1 MISQVTTVPSS
12 SDMPAGEPTAWLSEV
27 ALKGAS
33 APVRVI
39 FVRREGHNVI
49 VRQIDPGDGTPPRVP
64 LWDGDHIVVMQ
75 ALSHIG
81 INTNPE
87 VGDVTGFLFGLRI
100 VETRRERGTVYA
112 RTLKLG
118 EVDDGSRVHVAPG
131 EQVTLEAGAITVEL
145 DYLDSL
151 EEPSE
156 SGYVSLTPVLAT
168 WYSVG
173 PHDPTKVRYLLA
185 AARRLDEA
193 NRRLIDVEQHRKALG
208 DDGLAGPAIRRHV
221 NALIGGVE
229 SAVIA
234 LGRAV
239 DMVDRARRLIGAT
252 PTVPA
257 SVTTHKP
264 AITAIRNAYEH
275 IEDRALGL
283 ERGHPHP
290 DALTIFDY
298 RRLVEHNAIVYGS
311 HSLGLSDDVPQ
322 LLQDARAFFKA
333 VAGTD

>member
-1 MISQVTTVPSS
+1 VTVPPS
-12 SDMPAGEPTAWLSEV
+12 SDTPPGEPTAWLSDV
-27 ALKGAS
+27 TLKGAS
-33 APVRVI
+33 ASVRVI

-49 VRQIDPGDGTPPRVP
+49 VRQTDPGDGAPPRVP
-64 LWDGDHIVVMQ
+64 LWDGDRIVVME
-75 ALSHIG
+75 ALSHVSMH
-81 INTNPE
+81 TSPE

-100 VETRRERGTVYA
+100 VETRREGGTVYA
-112 RTLKLG
+112 RTLRLG

-131 EQVTLEAGAITVEL
+131 ESVTIEAITVEL

-151 EEPSE
+151 QEPSE
-156 SGYVSLTPVLAT
+156 SGYVPLTPVLAT
-168 WYSVG
+168 WYSCG
-173 PHDPTKVRYLLA
+173 SHDPAKVRYLLA

-193 NRRLIDVEQHRKALG
+193 NRRLIDVEQHRNALG
-208 DDGLAGPAIRRHV
+208 ADGLAGPAVRRHA
-221 NALIGGVE
+221 NALVGGVE

-239 DMVDRARRLIGAT
+239 DMADRAGQLIDAT
-252 PTVPA
+252 ATVPA
-257 SVTTHKP
+257 LVTIHKP

-283 ERGHPHP
+283 ERGRPHP

-298 RRLVEHNAIVYGS
+298 RRLLEHNAIVYGA

-322 LLQDARAFFKA
+322 LLQDARAFFKM

>member
-1 MISQVTTVPSS
+1 
-12 SDMPAGEPTAWLSEV
+12 MPLGEPTAWLSDV
-27 ALKGAS
+27 TLKGAS

-39 FVRREGHNVI
+39 FVRREGRNVI
-49 VRQIDPGDGTPPRVP
+49 VRQIDPGDDAPPRVP
-64 LWDGDHIVVMQ
+64 LWDGDRIVVME
-75 ALSHIG
+75 ALSHVG
-81 INTNPE
+81 INTNSE

-100 VETRRERGTVYA
+100 VETRREGGTVYA
-112 RTLKLG
+112 RTLRSG

-131 EQVTLEAGAITVEL
+131 EQVTLEAITVEL

-156 SGYVSLTPVLAT
+156 SGHVPLTPVLVT
-168 WYSVG
+168 WYSRR
-173 PHDPTKVRYLLA
+173 PHDPTKVRYLLS

-193 NRRLIDVEQHRKALG
+193 NRRLIDVAQHRKALAA
-208 DDGLAGPAIRRHV
+208 DGLAGPAIRRHA

-239 DMVDRARRLIGAT
+239 DMADRAGQLIGAAA
-252 PTVPA
+252 PVPA
-257 SVTTHKP
+257 SVTIQKP

-283 ERGHPHP
+283 KWGRPHP

-298 RRLVEHNAIVYGS
+298 RRLLEKNAILYGS
-311 HSLGLSDDVPQ
+311 HSLGLSHDVQQ
-322 LLQDARAFFKA
+322 LLQDARAFFKV
-333 VAGTD
+333 VAGAD